1 MESGPSSRHHVAM
14 ATSDCLA
21 CFTLYSTSE
30 CVSPVTVSTHLP
42 CIKAHSERQISAFS
56 VRTTANFVR
65 FLVAYCFSL
74 LLISIMSNSRSGGQL
89 IVDALQVHGVD
100 TIFGVPG
107 ESYLP
112 VLDALHD
119 SPIRFIINRQEGGA
133 AFMADAYGKMT
144 GKPGICFVTRG
155 PGATNASIGVHTAYQ
170 DSTPMILFIGQVG
183 NDFVE
188 REAFQEIDY
197 RRMFG
202 QMAKWVAQI
211 DRADRVPEYIAR
223 AFQIATSGRPG
234 PVVLALPEDMLA
246 QVADVPDTRCYTPVQ
261 ASASPQQLARFRQ
274 MLGEAKRPI
283 LLIGG
288 SGWDK
293 AASDNIRDF
302 ASSNQLPLA
311 CAFRFQDLID
321 NQHPNYI
328 GDVGIGINPKL
339 AQRIKDADLVIA
351 IGPRLGEMTTGG
363 YTVLQAPIPQQ
374 KLIHIHS
381 DALELGRVYQADL
394 MINSGM
400 KEIAEALA
408 DMEALDASAQW
419 AHTVQEAK
427 AELLAWQTEPAIF
440 AQENAPL
447 NLWQVVQDLML
458 QTPPDTI
465 ITNGAGNYATWA
477 HRYFRY
483 GGFRTQ
489 LAPTSGAMGYSVPS
503 GIAAKI
509 IDPQRTVIT
518 FAGDGEYLMNGQELA
533 TAVQYQAGVVIL
545 VFNNGMYGTIRMHQ
559 EREFPARVS
568 GTELH
573 NPDFAA
579 LARAYGGSG
588 EIVLT
593 TAEFAPAL
601 ARALTFSREKQLPAL
616 IELRYDGNLITPG
629 ASLATIRDQAKA
641 AGK

>member
-1 MESGPSSRHHVAM
+1 M
-14 ATSDCLA
+14 L
-21 CFTLYSTSE
+21 
-30 CVSPVTVSTHLP
+30 
-42 CIKAHSERQISAFS
+42 K
-56 VRTTANFVR
+56 
-65 FLVAYCFSL
+65 
-74 LLISIMSNSRSGGQL
+74 SRSGGQL
-89 IVDALQVHGVD
+89 IVDALEVHGVD

-119 SPIRFIINRQEGGA
+119 SSIRFIINRQEGGA

-197 RRMFG
+197 RRMYG

-223 AFQIATSGRPG
+223 AFQVATSGRPG

-246 QVADVPDTRCYTPVQ
+246 QVAEVADTRRYMPVQ
-261 ASASPQQLARFRQ
+261 ASASPQQLAQLRN
-274 MLGEAKRPI
+274 MLATSHRPVV
-283 LLIGG
+283 LLGG
-288 SGWDK
+288 GGWDQAACQHISEF
-293 AASDNIRDF
+293 AASNH
-302 ASSNQLPLA
+302 LPVA
-311 CAFRFQDLID
+311 CAFRFQDLMD
-321 NQHPNYI
+321 NAHPNYI

-339 AQRIKDADLVIA
+339 AQRLKDADLIIA
-351 IGPRLGEMTTGG
+351 IGPRLGEMTTSG
-363 YTVLQAPIPQQ
+363 YSVLEAPVPKQ

-408 DMEALDASAQW
+408 EMEGLDAASKWQE
-419 AHTVQEAK
+419 TVAEAR
-427 AELLAWQTEPAIF
+427 ADLMAWQTEPAIF
-440 AQENAPL
+440 AREKAPL
-447 NLWQVVQDLML
+447 NLWRVVQDIR
-458 QTPPDTI
+458 QQAPQDTM

-477 HRYFRY
+477 HRYFPY

-503 GIAAKI
+503 GVAAKI
-509 IDPQRTVIT
+509 IAPERTVIT

-533 TAVQYQAGVVIL
+533 TAVQYKAGVVVI

-579 LARAYGGSG
+579 LARAFGASG
-588 EIVLT
+588 ETVCKT
-593 TAEFAPAL
+593 EEFAPAL
-601 ARALTFSREKQLPAL
+601 ERALAHSRTYNLPAL

-629 ASLATIRDQAKA
+629 ATLENLRKA
-641 AGK
+641 AQEAGK